1 MKLSPI
7 LLAALISVTAFAATD
22 AELGQV
28 RSVYLLSMG
37 NGMDQY
43 LANQLTAQNVFQ
55 VVTDPQK
62 AEAILTDRIG
72 VQFEMQLDEL
82 YPPPPEEVEGEQEED
97 LEGEAAEE
105 AVEQEKPIILSSFG
119 RGKGNLFLVGRESRR
134 VIWSTYDRPKNFTPE
149 QLNNAAARIVKRLQ
163 KILAGQQPVSE

>member
-7 LLAALISVTAFAATD
+7 LLAALISVAAFAATD

-43 LANQLTAQNVFQ
+43 LANQLTDQDVFQ

-62 AEAILTDRIG
+62 AEAVLTDRIG

-82 YPPPPEEVEGEQEED
+82 YPPPPEKVEGDQEEVVED
-97 LEGEAAEE
+97 EAAEDI
-105 AVEQEKPIILSSFG
+105 VDQEKPIYLSSFG

-134 VIWSTYDRPKNFTPE
+134 VIWSTYDRPKNFTPKE
-149 QLNNAAARIVKRLQ
+149 LNNAAGRIVKRL
-163 KILAGQQPVSE
+163 KKTLASQQPDSE